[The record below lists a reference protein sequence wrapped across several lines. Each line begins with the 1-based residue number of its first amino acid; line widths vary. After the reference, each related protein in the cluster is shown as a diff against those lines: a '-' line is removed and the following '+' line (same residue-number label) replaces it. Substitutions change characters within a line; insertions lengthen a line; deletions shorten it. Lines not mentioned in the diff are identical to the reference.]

1 MPNLVESF
9 IDKVK
14 TPDKLELSPAD
25 RQLLKK
31 LIDSI
36 ETLKEKK
43 KFSDTQLKETEEH
56 LSTQLKDSE
65 HHLDAQ
71 IKELDT
77 LLNSQI
83 CISQDNLYIKI
94 REVLEEIKNLPEPPD
109 VNSKFDE
116 LKHFIS
122 EQTEQEKYQ
131 FKTQLEDKHNAVS
144 SQLQGLKSAIKDTT
158 ILDKISSLS
167 NQLSE
172 MEVQQNRQMRTIKII
187 LGFTIW
193 LSLLT
198 LAVIAAS
205 VLGYI

>member
-14 TPDKLELSPAD
+14 TPNKLELSPAD

-65 HHLDAQ
+65 HHL
-71 IKELDT
+71 
-77 LLNSQI
+77 
-83 CISQDNLYIKI
+83 
-94 REVLEEIKNLPEPPD
+94 
-109 VNSKFDE
+109 KFDE

-131 FKTQLEDKHNAVS
+131 FKTQLEDKHNTVS

>member
-14 TPDKLELSPAD
+14 TPNKLELSPAD

-131 FKTQLEDKHNAVS
+131 FKT
-144 SQLQGLKSAIKDTT
+144 LQGLKSAIKDTT